1 MNEKT
6 KHLFNSNPLSIEEL
20 KTIQGGS
27 TVGILGTT
35 LSGATAGVK
44 LCSAGG
50 PYAMAVCGIG
60 GAALGA
66 GFGVLTGA

>member
-35 LSGATAGVK
+35 LSGATA
-44 LCSAGG
+44 
-50 PYAMAVCGIG
+50 
-60 GAALGA
+60 
-66 GFGVLTGA
+66 